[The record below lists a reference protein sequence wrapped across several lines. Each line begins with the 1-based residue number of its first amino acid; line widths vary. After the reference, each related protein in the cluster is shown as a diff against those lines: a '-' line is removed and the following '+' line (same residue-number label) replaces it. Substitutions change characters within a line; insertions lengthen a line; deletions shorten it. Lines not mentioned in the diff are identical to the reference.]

1 MEGLNGRFM
10 RDGISVADGQLDG
23 EGLDS
28 KNPSHSSTFG
38 WFLIKGWNYCQIT
51 AFLIDSQAKFP

>member
-1 MEGLNGRFM
+1 MEGLNARFM
-10 RDGISVADGQLDG
+10 RDGISAACGQSMGDGWNP
-23 EGLDS
+23 

-38 WFLIKGWNYCQIT
+38 QFLIKGWNYCQIT